1 MSKYHLYGIGNALVD
16 MEFELSFDQL
26 EALQID
32 KGVMTLIDQGQHDAL
47 YAELSGLP
55 TKRSCGGSA
64 ANTVIA
70 LAQLGGQSYYSCK
83 VASDETGDFYLADM
97 TATGVDTNLSQQTR
111 EDGITG
117 KCVVMTSPDTDR
129 SMNTF
134 LGITA
139 DIGPGELDASALSA
153 AEFYY
158 MEGYLVA
165 SPTGQAAA
173 IEGRGIAEATG
184 VKTVLTLSDPNMVN
198 FFRDGLLAMAG
209 DKLDLLFCNHDEA
222 LAMSKTD
229 SPEAAMGVLRELAKA
244 VVITNGPKG
253 STCFDGQ
260 DLHTI
265 EAVHA
270 EAVDSNGAGDMYAG
284 AFLYGL
290 SHGMDHATAGALAS
304 LCASKIVSQFGP
316 RLKVEQTQALLKQ
329 FTGA

>member
-26 EALQID
+26 EALNID
-32 KGVMTLIDQGQHDAL
+32 KGHMTLIDQAQHDELYSAL
-47 YAELSGLP
+47 SDLP

-70 LAQLGGQSYYSCK
+70 LAQFGGNSYYSCK
-83 VASDETGDFYLADM
+83 VADDETGDFYLADM

-111 EDGITG
+111 ESGITG
-117 KCVVMTSPDTDR
+117 KCVVMTTPDTDR

-139 DIGPGELDASALSA
+139 DIGPGELDATAISESM
-153 AEFYY
+153 FYY

-173 IEGRGIAEATG
+173 IEGRRIAEATG

-198 FFRDGLLAMAG
+198 FFHEGLMAMAG
-209 DKLDLLFCNHDEA
+209 DNLDLLFCNREEA
-222 LAMSKTD
+222 LDFTKSDTL
-229 SPEAAMGVLRELAKA
+229 EAAMEKLCKLSKA
-244 VVITNGPKG
+244 VVITDGFSG
-253 STCFDGQ
+253 STCFDGSE
-260 DLHTI
+260 LHHI
-265 EAVHA
+265 AAVSAH
-270 EAVDSNGAGDMYAG
+270 AVDSNGAGDMYAG

-290 SHGMDHATAGALAS
+290 SHGMDYPTAGALAS
-304 LCASKIVSQFGP
+304 LCAAKLVSQFGP
-316 RLKVEQTQALLKQ
+316 RLRPEQTRELLQ
-329 FTGA
+329 EFTS